1 MHDARDAE
9 DKRLLEAGEFERLL
23 ENYVY
28 LVREWTLVR
37 LRDREAADEVSQR
50 VFLRLLRELRAGK
63 QYVVPF
69 RVVVWKVVDFTC
81 RGYEWGTRHDGA
93 LPTDE
98 WDPEAPNALAAWE
111 DEYDVA
117 KMLADLPERQREV
130 LELVYLEGLG
140 PQQVAARLGV
150 KRNAVDQALH
160 NGHRKLAERLGG

>member
-9 DKRLLEAGEFERLL
+9 DKRLLEAGEHQRLL
-23 ENYVY
+23 ESYVY

-63 QYVVPF
+63 RYPVPF
-69 RVVVWKVVDFTC
+69 RVVVWKVVDFSC
-81 RGYEWGTRHDGA
+81 GGYEWGSRREGT
-93 LPTDE
+93 LPEE
-98 WDPEAPNALAAWE
+98 WDSEAPDAFAGWE
-111 DEYDVA
+111 DEFDVA
-117 KMLADLPERQREV
+117 KLLETLPSRQRDV
-130 LELVYLEGLG
+130 LELVYLKGLG
-140 PQQVAARLGV
+140 PEQIAVRLGV